1 MEHEAIYELYPNV
14 KSIEVDNDN
23 NFIFYDNNS
32 NVIEVDINWDTV
44 NTKASEL
51 QTAFENTIKTNKEN
65 KLSAYRKMSMTDD
78 EIRAIDPSLL
88 D

>member
-1 MEHEAIYELYPNV
+1 MKHEAIYNLYPNV
-14 KSIEVDNDN
+14 RTINETEDGIFSAYDVNNNVVNVDMPAVE
-23 NFIFYDNNS
+23 I
-32 NVIEVDINWDTV
+32 
-44 NTKASEL
+44 KAVEL
-51 QTAFENTIKTNKEN
+51 QQEAEDKETKRKED

>member
-23 NFIFYDNNS
+23 NFIFYDDNS